1 MSLADLDAYDLNG
14 QRILCS
20 FTFGEQVEVA
30 ALTQEDCQARERVTC
45 APSSGGDSAGL

>member
-20 FTFGEQVEVA
+20 FSFGEQVEVSV
-30 ALTQEDCQARERVTC
+30 LTQEDCQAWERVTC
-45 APSSGGDSAGL
+45 APGPGGDSAGL